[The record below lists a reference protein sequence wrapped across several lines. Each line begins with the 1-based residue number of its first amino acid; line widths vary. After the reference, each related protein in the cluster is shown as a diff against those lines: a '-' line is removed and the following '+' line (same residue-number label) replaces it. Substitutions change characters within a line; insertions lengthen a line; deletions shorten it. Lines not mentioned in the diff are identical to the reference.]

1 MWNLSLLSSDSVILL
16 CLVSFILLD
25 LFWFSRMNS
34 TLLEVSVHICF
45 ADVIVAGWFFYENIH
60 GLFDFSEIL
69 CRFNNILYY
78 IIVILPNH
86 NALLFYVSNIIFN
99 HFSENIRYC
108 HNIIWLHVRVQSFKS
123 LWLCV
128 SIGVL
133 NVLLIVMFIF
143 YYEVTHHLN

>member
-34 TLLEVSVHICF
+34 TLLEVSVHCF
-45 ADVIVAGWFFYENIH
+45 ADVIVAWWFFYENIH

-78 IIVILPNH
+78 IIVILPAH
-86 NALLFYVSNIIFN
+86 NALSFLFPLLFLII
-99 HFSENIRYC
+99 FSENIRYC

-133 NVLLIVMFIF
+133 SVLLIVMFIF
-143 YYEVTHHLN
+143 YYEVIHHLN